1 MSRSLEGKTILLG
14 LSGGI
19 ACYKSAELARLL
31 VRDGADV
38 HCLMTRAAQKF
49 VTPLTLQSLTG
60 NAVATNVFDLSQET
74 QIGHIRLADRADL
87 YIVAPATANLIARLA
102 QGFADDIVTTV
113 ALATRAPLVLAPS
126 MNVNMYEHPAVQAN
140 LATLRQRGVRVVDP
154 GEGELACGW
163 RGKGRLAEPP
173 VLLAEAK
180 RALSVQDFAGVRV
193 LVTAG
198 PTREALDSVRFLSNR
213 SSGKMGYSLAEAAW
227 QRGADVTLVSGP
239 TSLAPP
245 HGVEHV
251 PVCSAEEMKQAV
263 FAAFPE
269 SSVVIMCAA
278 VADYRPAH
286 RFSGK
291 IKKKDATMTL
301 ELVRTPDILAEL
313 GARKGKR
320 ILVGFAA
327 EAEHVERYAREKLE
341 KKHLDLIVANDIS
354 QAQAGFE
361 SDTNAAV
368 LLDRFGNRVELG
380 LMPKTDMAH
389 SILDHIARL
398 RRGE

>member
-1 MSRSLEGKTILLG
+1 LLG

-180 RALSVQDFAGVRV
+180 RALSVQDFAGVRI

-251 PVCSAEEMKQAV
+251 SVCSAEEMKQAV

-368 LLDRFGNRVELG
+368 LLDRFGNRIELG

>member
-239 TSLAPP
+239 TSLALP

>member
-74 QIGHIRLADRADL
+74 QIGHVRLADRADL

-245 HGVEHV
+245 HGVELV

-291 IKKKDATMTL
+291 IKKKNATMTL

-327 EAEHVERYAREKLE
+327 EAEHVERYALEKLE

>member
-1 MSRSLEGKTILLG
+1 
-14 LSGGI
+14 
-19 ACYKSAELARLL
+19 
-31 VRDGADV
+31 
-38 HCLMTRAAQKF
+38 
-49 VTPLTLQSLTG
+49 
-60 NAVATNVFDLSQET
+60 
-74 QIGHIRLADRADL
+74 
-87 YIVAPATANLIARLA
+87 
-102 QGFADDIVTTV
+102 
-113 ALATRAPLVLAPS
+113 
-126 MNVNMYEHPAVQAN
+126 
-140 LATLRQRGVRVVDP
+140 
-154 GEGELACGW
+154 
-163 RGKGRLAEPP
+163 
-173 VLLAEAK
+173 
-180 RALSVQDFAGVRV
+180 
-193 LVTAG
+193 
-198 PTREALDSVRFLSNR
+198 
-213 SSGKMGYSLAEAAW
+213 
-227 QRGADVTLVSGP
+227 
-239 TSLAPP
+239 
-245 HGVEHV
+245 
-251 PVCSAEEMKQAV
+251 MKQAV